1 MGPGSLNA
9 YDPSYNYDPSASFSA
24 YDPNLSSYSWM
35 NDPSMWSGTNFG
47 NYGSSSSSGSSSL
60 PWDPSS
66 ISVPSAPPASTYSFT
81 PSYSNAY
88 TAPLDYT
95 SQQAGNPSAQMY
107 NYYMGSGGG
116 NVGQA
121 FQNAATDRWTGGAT
135 SLPTRNAEHALFSQ
149 YMVNSSPLFG
159 PVGAATLPPLY
170 NAAKYAAQNVPAIG
184 KITNAVLP
192 PSLSLTNA
200 TPTSWESLLW
210 GWKPFW
216 PQSYQ
221 PVR

>member
-1 MGPGSLNA
+1 MWNDPSLNSY
-9 YDPSYNYDPSASFSA
+9 YDPSSSSSSSSYYDPSI
-24 YDPNLSSYSWM
+24 YDSSWM
-35 NDPSMWSGTNFG
+35 NDPSMWSGTN
-47 NYGSSSSSGSSSL
+47 YGGSSGSGST
-60 PWDPSS
+60 WDPSS
-66 ISVPSAPPASTYSFT
+66 ISVPSPPPASTYSYT

-95 SQQAGNPSAQMY
+95 NQQAGNPSAQMY

-121 FQNAATDRWTGGAT
+121 FQNAAADRWTGGAT

-159 PVGAATLPPLY
+159 PVGAAALPPLY

-184 KITNAVLP
+184 HITNAILP
-192 PSLSLTNA
+192 QSMSLTNA
-200 TPTSWESLLW
+200 TPPSWESLLW